1 MQLFESP
8 KSSSN
13 LVKKTAIL
21 HGSVRILSPDFLK
34 KCHIEPNSQDQW
46 QIANFILEFK
56 CAHSIGTIFDRIRF
70 GQVFSLLKDFWYDV
84 SCKKTQS
91 GEKKGENFVLFD
103 NLKRYGKNTDLLP
116 YNPFL
121 RSCSAILIHK
131 LTLSCNTLFSSLMQK
146 ICLVH

>member
-1 MQLFESP
+1 MADQ
-8 KSSSN
+8 K
-13 LVKKTAIL
+13 V
-21 HGSVRILSPDFLK
+21 DYLK
-34 KCHIEPNSQDQW
+34 KKLLDRGQKCQIEPNSQDQW

-56 CAHSIGTIFDRIRF
+56 SAHPIGTIFDRIRF